1 MHAPDPAHPF
11 DLEQVAQYVLIFGWP
26 GMENTWQGIAFDYA
40 FRMHWQTLFRF
51 ALCWALCANS
61 TAKSSVVRRLALVMA
76 WPGMYHEAVASYNA
90 AFLERPLVA
99 QYRSHLNILQVH
111 VPDDQAHNFSDND
124 TLCVLLHNHIP
135 LDCVDHAYTY
145 GVVYLEQQFHN
156 PMMSMDIFKD
166 VDNKR
171 IERLSRYGT
180 PSAILQWDG
189 WREMTEDDHYC
200 LMFKRA
206 EERLLPAPPEA
217 TGLYYY
223 IGMDPNRVHLWK
235 CMAAHGMLPSVP
247 TATNIALMELS
258 MVDAMVVSGPLTP
271 PRTKS
276 VPHES
281 VTNIAIGNVAMML
294 ESGEG
299 LEGNAGHE
307 P

>member
-1 MHAPDPAHPF
+1 
-11 DLEQVAQYVLIFGWP
+11 
-26 GMENTWQGIAFDYA
+26 
-40 FRMHWQTLFRF
+40 
-51 ALCWALCANS
+51 
-61 TAKSSVVRRLALVMA
+61 MA
-76 WPGMYHEAVASYNA
+76 WPGMYCEAVALYNA
-90 AFLERPLVA
+90 AFLEQLLVA
-99 QYRSHLNILQVH
+99 QYGSHLNILQVY

-124 TLCVLLHNHIP
+124 TLCVLLHNRIP
-135 LDCVDHAYTY
+135 LDWVDHAYTY

-171 IERLSRYGT
+171 IEHLSHYGT
-180 PSAILQWDG
+180 PPAIPQWDG

-200 LMFKRA
+200 LMFKRD

-223 IGMDPNRVHLWK
+223 IGMDPNWVHLWK
-235 CMAAHGMLPSVP
+235 HMAAHGTLPSVP
-247 TATNIALMELS
+247 TATNIALTELL

-276 VPHES
+276 VPHKS
-281 VTNIAIGNVAMML
+281 ATNIAIGDVAMML
-294 ESGEG
+294 ESGEV
-299 LEGNAGHE
+299 LEENAGCE